1 MCWFIQN
8 AATTASG
15 CWIYCCPGPHLE
27 PLPIAAAPPSFI
39 QNQSS
44 GKCLRLDHDRWSG
57 CPWTVTNG
65 ISSLAEC
72 LSVTI
77 NVLLLYNDFI
87 MIRKI
92 NFNSNRMGDNCRP
105 YSISAQHALHFLG
118 KVDNYSFQM
127 ITICDSFNAIGCPL
141 CLPAVSDSFNHI
153 SLFHARFGVWIQ
165 FESNK
170 HLLFFSI

>member
-1 MCWFIQN
+1 MLLQQHPVAGFIAVRVHIWNRFRLQLL
-8 AATTASG
+8 
-15 CWIYCCPGPHLE
+15 PHRSYK
-27 PLPIAAAPPSFI
+27 I
-39 QNQSS
+39 QSS

-105 YSISAQHALHFLG
+105 YSISAQHARHFLG

-141 CLPAVSDSFNHI
+141 CLPAVDSFNHI
-153 SLFHARFGVWIQ
+153 SLFHARFGV
-165 FESNK
+165 
-170 HLLFFSI
+170 